1 MKRLFVALV
10 LLFGTLRAAAAVE
23 VVVVVA
29 ADAGVAALNR
39 EQVINI
45 FMGRYR
51 RLPTGLEA
59 TPYDLP
65 GDDVV
70 KAAFYAALLG
80 KNLSEVNAYWARLI
94 FSGRTAPPV
103 QATDVADMLRRVAAA
118 PGAVGYLPRSAVND
132 RVRVVYALQA
142 P

>member
-1 MKRLFVALV
+1 MKTLLACLL
-10 LLFGTLRAAAAVE
+10 LLFGACRVAAAAE
-23 VVVVVA
+23 LAVVVA
-29 ADAGVAALNR
+29 ADSEIESLSR

-51 RLPTGLEA
+51 RLPSGREA

-65 GDDVV
+65 GDDAA

-80 KNLSEVNAYWARLI
+80 KNLSEVNAYWARLV

-103 QATDVADMLRRVAAA
+103 QTADAADMLRRVAGA
-118 PGAVGYLPRSAVND
+118 PEAVGYLPRAAVNGK
-132 RVRVVYALQA
+132 VRVVYALKL

>member
-1 MKRLFVALV
+1 MKKLLV
-10 LLFGTLRAAAAVE
+10 CLLLLFGACCVAAAE

-29 ADAGVAALNR
+29 ADSDIESLNR

-51 RLPTGLEA
+51 RLPSGREA

-65 GDDVV
+65 GDDAA

-80 KNLSEVNAYWARLI
+80 KNLSEVNAYWARLV

-103 QATDVADMLRRVAAA
+103 QTADAAEMLHRVSGA
-118 PGAVGYLPRSAVND
+118 PGAVGYLPRDAVNGK
-132 RVRVVYALQA
+132 VRVVYALKA